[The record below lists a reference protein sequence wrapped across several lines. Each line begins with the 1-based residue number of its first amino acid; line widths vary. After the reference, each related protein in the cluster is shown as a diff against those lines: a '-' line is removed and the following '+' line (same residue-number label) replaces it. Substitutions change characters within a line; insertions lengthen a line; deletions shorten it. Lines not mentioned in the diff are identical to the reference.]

1 MLSENFKKNRIMGYA
16 FQKFT
21 SIGVAQVTMD
31 DIAKG
36 VGMGKGTLYKYFPSK
51 EVLVLQTIDFVI
63 GNVEKGIEEI
73 LSDEKLSTI
82 QKLNLY
88 FKTVTGKL
96 SSINPMVLEYLQRS
110 MPEAYEMLERSRE
123 RIIMNTIT
131 RIFVEGKNTGT
142 FDSQTDEKLVA
153 YILVG
158 AANQI
163 VTTQIIKQMDYSVDQ
178 LINRIIEVL
187 VKGCLTEEG
196 RKLFS

>member
-1 MLSENFKKNRIMGYA
+1 MQSESSKRNRIMAYA

-51 EVLVLQTIDFVI
+51 EVLVLQTIDYVV

-73 LSDEKLSTI
+73 LSDEKLSAI
-82 QKLNLY
+82 QKLHLY
-88 FKTVTGKL
+88 FKTVTEKL

-110 MPEAYEMLERSRE
+110 MPEAYEMLEHSRE

-131 RIFVEGKNTGT
+131 RIVVEGKNTGT
-142 FDSQTDEKLVA
+142 FDPQIDEKLVA

-163 VTTQIIKQMDYSVDQ
+163 VTTQVMKQLDYSVDQ

-196 RKLFS
+196 RKLLS